1 MQGPGAIDAQAL
13 INMLAESQGAG
24 QGAYGAQ
31 GWPQHMVPGQ
41 GENPIAKFAQ
51 MVMQGAGGS
60 GGEGTFQT
68 AVGMPSAD
76 AMQLGQGQPQAIP
89 QAPQQPAAPIG
100 GDPDIQKQVALFEM
114 FMKEVANDPYMTED
128 EKMTWAN
135 IKVQEFLGGQQ

>member
-1 MQGPGAIDAQAL
+1 M
-13 INMLAESQGAG
+13 
-24 QGAYGAQ
+24 
-31 GWPQHMVPGQ
+31 HPGQ
-41 GENPIAKFAQ
+41 GQNPVQELAK
-51 MVMQGAGGS
+51 MVMQGAGG
-60 GGEGTFQT
+60 GGGGGAFQT
-68 AVGMPSAD
+68 ATGMDP
-76 AMQLGQGQPQAIP
+76 MQAAQIGQGQPQAIP